1 MVLDLTSRT
10 EKLLTRLGMWGA
22 VGGSSPLVVA
32 LILSVTLLESLA
44 PSVVRLL
51 SSGPVNAVHVFAVG
65 IGLLVGMIGYFA
77 GDVWDRVVFEAWYGP
92 QGKWLDAA
100 RGPLLVFPAGSAL
113 KRARS
118 QAAQALPRKSDT
130 PETEKEIY
138 REAVKI
144 ARRQAE
150 RWERIEHPLILSRFL
165 RGLLWPCLSMACL
178 VFCSAVILP
187 SVGAA
192 TMAPLFL
199 LAGGGCLVLTI
210 LCLVPYSHLRVE
222 HMLRLYQD
230 VAAHHTKKKPE
241 RR

>member
-1 MVLDLTSRT
+1 MVLNLTSRI
-10 EKLLTRLGMWGA
+10 EKLLTRLGMWGT
-22 VGGSSPLVVA
+22 VQGSSLVAA
-32 LILSVTLLESLA
+32 LILSVALLESLA

-51 SSGPVNAVHVFAVG
+51 SPGPVNSVHVFAVG

-92 QGKWLDAA
+92 QGKWLDAVH
-100 RGPLLVFPAGSAL
+100 RPFLVFPSGSAL
-113 KRARS
+113 KRARA
-118 QAAQALPRKSDT
+118 QAAQALPRKPDT
-130 PETEKEIY
+130 PDTEKGVY

-165 RGLLWPCLSMACL
+165 RGLLWPCLFVACL
-178 VFCSAVILP
+178 VFCSAAILP
-187 SVGAA
+187 GVGAA
-192 TMAPLFL
+192 TKAPPFL
-199 LAGGGCLVLTI
+199 LAGGGCLALTF

>member
-22 VGGSSPLVVA
+22 VRGSSSLVVA
-32 LILSVTLLESLA
+32 LILSVALLESLA

-51 SSGPVNAVHVFAVG
+51 SSGPVNSVHVFAVG

-77 GDVWDRVVFEAWYGP
+77 GDVWDRVVFEACYGP
-92 QGKWLDAA
+92 QGMWLDAA
-100 RGPLLVFPAGSAL
+100 RRPFLVFPAGSAL
-113 KRARS
+113 KRARA

-130 PETEKEIY
+130 SDTEKGVY

-144 ARRQAE
+144 AKRQAE

-165 RGLLWPCLSMACL
+165 RGLLWPCLSVACL
-178 VFCSAVILP
+178 LFCSAAILP
-187 SVGAA
+187 GVGAA
-192 TMAPLFL
+192 TKAPLFL
-199 LAGGGCLVLTI
+199 LAGGGCLALTF

>member
-100 RGPLLVFPAGSAL
+100 RRPFLVFPAGSAL
-113 KRARS
+113 KRARA

-130 PETEKEIY
+130 PDTEKGVY

-165 RGLLWPCLSMACL
+165 RGLLWPCLSVACL
-178 VFCSAVILP
+178 AFAT
-187 SVGAA
+187 AA
-192 TMAPLFL
+192 TLPAIGGATETPRIL
-199 LAGGGCLVLTI
+199 LTGGVCLGLTF
-210 LCLVPYSHLRVE
+210 LCLVPYSHLRVV
-222 HMLRLYQD
+222 HMLLLYQD
-230 VAAHHTKKKPE
+230 VAAHHAKKKPE